1 MTIDMGRIFKKMRSD
16 GFSLVEVLVALMV
29 LSIGLLGLAALQV
42 TGIKFNHQSY
52 QRTQATMLTYEIAD
66 RMRANPLGLAN
77 YIIAYSTATPSYSTD
92 CAAAACT
99 APELT
104 TYDLN
109 KWRNALKAAT
119 GSEESGIAQSGLLYT
134 IEIRWKEQDL
144 QLSQRLTVQ
153 L

>member
-1 MTIDMGRIFKKMRSD
+1 MDMSWHKTKTS
-16 GFSLVEVLVALMV
+16 GFSLVEVLVALVV

-52 QRTQATMLTYEIAD
+52 QRTQATILAYEIVD

-77 YIIAYSTATPSYSTD
+77 YLIASNAPTPTYSTD
-92 CAAAACT
+92 CASTRCDTTQLAA
-99 APELT
+99 
-104 TYDLN
+104 YDLN
-109 KWRNALKAAT
+109 KWRNSIKNAT
-119 GSEESGIAQSGLLYT
+119 GGEEGGITQSGLLYT

-144 QLSQRLTVQ
+144 QQSQRLTVQ